1 MFVLKGKYTDAIVY
15 TDEIDEATEAQIL
28 AMINEPITR
37 DTTVRI
43 MSDCHIGKG
52 STIGTTI
59 RFHKDIK
66 KIVPNIVGVD
76 IGCGIMMRRLKKGSV
91 IDLDRLDTNIRKYIP
106 AGFSVHSTP
115 SKVFNKELEELLA
128 PIPFDKKDR
137 IKKSIGTLGG
147 GNHYIELAQDENDG
161 IWLSVHS
168 GSRSLGVSIASH
180 YQKLTEK
187 TPPID
192 SNKEEN
198 FIDPNYAPLIGKD
211 INHYLHDMAIAQQF
225 AKLNRFTMLD
235 TIVEA
240 MNWEYEDS
248 FDSIHN
254 YIDIENKIIRKGATS
269 AQLGERLV
277 IPLNMRDG
285 SLICEGKGNEE
296 WNFSAP
302 HGAGRVLSRTAAK
315 KKIDLAVYVKQMQ
328 DVYTTSVRTS
338 TLDEAPDA
346 YKPFEEIIENIQD
359 TVTIKHHLKPLY
371 NYKAH

>member
-1 MFVLKGKYTDAIVY
+1 MFVLNGKYTDAIVY
-15 TDEIDEATEAQIL
+15 TDKTDEATTTQIQ
-28 AMINEPITR
+28 AMINEPITK

-43 MSDCHIGKG
+43 MSDCHVGKG
-52 STIGTTI
+52 ATIGTTI
-59 RFHKDIK
+59 RFHDTIK
-66 KIVPNIVGVD
+66 RIVPNIVGVD
-76 IGCGIMMRRLKKGSV
+76 IGCGIMMRKLKQGSV
-91 IDLDRLDTNIRKYIP
+91 IDLDKLDTIIRKYIP
-106 AGFSVHSTP
+106 SGFSVHSRS
-115 SKVFNKELEELLA
+115 SKAFNKELADLIV
-128 PIPFDKKDR
+128 PIPVDKKNR
-137 IKKSIGTLGG
+137 IRKSIGTLGG
-147 GNHYIELAQDENDG
+147 GNHYIELAQDEDG
-161 IWLSVHS
+161 EMWLSVHS
-168 GSRSLGVSIASH
+168 GSRSLGVSVASH
-180 YQKLTEK
+180 YQKLTKK
-187 TPPID
+187 TPPVD
-192 SNKEEN
+192 SKKERN
-198 FIDPNYAPLIGKD
+198 FIDPIYAPLTGNAID
-211 INHYLHDMAIAQQF
+211 HYLHDMAVAQQF
-225 AKLNRFTMLD
+225 AKLNRSTMLN

-254 YIDIENKIIRKGATS
+254 YIDSKNKIIRKGATS

-328 DVYTTSVRTS
+328 DVYTTSVRSS

-346 YKPFEEIIENIQD
+346 YKPFEEIVENIQD
-359 TVTIKHHLKPLY
+359 TVNIKHHLKPLY